1 MKVLYDHQIF
11 SSQKFGGISRYFVEL
26 MSNLPEDIDFNN
38 SLVLSENEY
47 LKNATKGI
55 KRGINK
61 RIPGAYR
68 LNRLKSSFDILSGR
82 YDLFHPTYY
91 NPYFLKHLKRPFVVT
106 VYDMIHELFS
116 GMFPQT
122 DHSAENKKECIRSAD
137 RIIAISENTKNDI
150 IKLYDVNPDKIDVV
164 LLGYSMDAT
173 ISESVKGCPKNY
185 ILFTGQ
191 RGLYKNFE
199 RFIKA
204 FAEHRK
210 SHPDINLV
218 CTGQQFNESEQQLM
232 SSLGLEKHVKAY
244 FATDA
249 QLKWLYQNALCF
261 VFPSLYEGF
270 GIPILEAFSANCPLL
285 LSNTSCFPEIADDG
299 GLYFDPYSIDS
310 ITEAMNNVAD
320 DRQLRENLIQKGSV
334 RLKDFSW
341 QKMANETAETYRK
354 IIL

>member
-1 MKVLYDHQIF
+1 MKLLYDHQIF

-26 MSNLPEDIDFNN
+26 MSNLPENIDFNN

-47 LKNATKGI
+47 LKNSPQGI
-55 KRGINK
+55 TRGISRK
-61 RIPGAYR
+61 IPGGYR
-68 LNRLKSSFDILSGR
+68 LNALMSTFDIIRGR

-91 NPYFLKHLKRPFVVT
+91 NPYFIKHLKKPFAVT

-116 GMFPQT
+116 DMFPET
-122 DHSAENKKECIRSAD
+122 DHSAENKKECIKKAD
-137 RIIAISENTKNDI
+137 RIIAISENTKSDI

-173 ISESVKGCPKNY
+173 IPVPIKDCPENY

-218 CTGQQFNESEQQLM
+218 CTGLQFNENEWQLI
-232 SSLGLEKHVKAY
+232 SSLGLEKHVKAC

-285 LSNTSCFPEIADDG
+285 LSNTSCFPEIAGDG
-299 GLYFDPYSIDS
+299 GLYFDPYSVDS
-310 ITEAMNNVAD
+310 ITETMNRVAD
-320 DRQLRENLIQKGSV
+320 DSELRENLIQRGAV

-354 IIL
+354 IIQ